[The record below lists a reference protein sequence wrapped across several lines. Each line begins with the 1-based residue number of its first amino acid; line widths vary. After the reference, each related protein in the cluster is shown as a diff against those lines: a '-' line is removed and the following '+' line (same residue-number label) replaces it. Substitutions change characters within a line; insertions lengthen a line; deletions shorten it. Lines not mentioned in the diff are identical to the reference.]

1 MSYEALM
8 RWEWEGGTP
17 ASVSERDESRR
28 PRRAENTHIR
38 SKPTDR
44 RQRAREAAA
53 VLPAPSEGWHGDGS
67 ER

>member
-17 ASVSERDESRR
+17 ASISEGDEPTRAK
-28 PRRAENTHIR
+28 RAENTHIR

-44 RQRAREAAA
+44 RQRTRGVAA